1 MGIFFVL
8 QSLQN
13 DSPRMYSKMSPALNP
28 IKMKSYFVVFFVVVI
43 LSSCS
48 VKKNLETS
56 APFKLGEPFGQKW
69 LVEDNPKKEGY
80 DVIIPILS
88 LDEDD
93 AVLHNL
99 YHRSEMTSIEIEMRE
114 IGMVA
119 VAEFP
124 SIENSEKLELQ
135 DEEPFPFLLGEA
147 EAVLSY
153 LHNDKVRYIKINGIR
168 QNPTVAFPSLLA
180 KRSN

>member
-1 MGIFFVL
+1 MKNGIVL
-8 QSLQN
+8 ILLGL
-13 DSPRMYSKMSPALNP
+13 MVYSCA
-28 IKMKSYFVVFFVVVI
+28 
-43 LSSCS
+43 

-69 LVEDNPKKEGY
+69 LVENNPKKEGY

-88 LDEDD
+88 LDKDD

-99 YHRSEMTSIEIEMRE
+99 YHRGGMTNVEIEMRE

-124 SIENSEKLELQ
+124 SIENSEKLEQ
-135 DEEPFPFLLGEA
+135 ANKEPFPFLLGEA

-168 QNPTVAFPSLLA
+168 QNPTVAFPTLVA
-180 KRSN
+180 KRGN

>member
-1 MGIFFVL
+1 MKNGIVL
-8 QSLQN
+8 
-13 DSPRMYSKMSPALNP
+13 
-28 IKMKSYFVVFFVVVI
+28 I
-43 LSSCS
+43 LLGFMVYGCS

-56 APFKLGEPFGQKW
+56 APFKLGEPFGQEW
-69 LVEDNPKKEGY
+69 LVEANPKKEGY

-88 LDEDD
+88 LDEND

-99 YHRSEMTSIEIEMRE
+99 YHRGEMANVEIELRE

-119 VAEFP
+119 VAEFSP
-124 SIENSEKLELQ
+124 IENQEKVKQLN
-135 DEEPFPFLLGEA
+135 EEPFPFLLGEA

-168 QNPTVAFPSLLA
+168 QNPIVSYPSLVA

>member
-1 MGIFFVL
+1 MKGFLMKNGI
-8 QSLQN
+8 
-13 DSPRMYSKMSPALNP
+13 
-28 IKMKSYFVVFFVVVI
+28 I
-43 LSSCS
+43 LILLGFMVYGCS
-48 VKKNLETS
+48 VKKNLETT

-80 DVIIPILS
+80 DLIIPILS

-99 YHRSEMTSIEIEMRE
+99 YHRGKMANVEIEMRE

-124 SIENSEKLELQ
+124 SKKDSGELKLASGEA
-135 DEEPFPFLLGEA
+135 FPFLLGEA

-153 LHNDKVRYIKINGIR
+153 LNNDKVRYIKINGIR
-168 QNPTVAFPSLLA
+168 QNPTVAFPSLVA
-180 KRSN
+180 KRGN

>member
-1 MGIFFVL
+1 
-8 QSLQN
+8 
-13 DSPRMYSKMSPALNP
+13 
-28 IKMKSYFVVFFVVVI
+28 MKNRVVVI
-43 LSSCS
+43 LLGLMVYSCS
-48 VKKNLETS
+48 VKKNLETN

-69 LVEDNPKKEGY
+69 LVEESPKKEGY

-99 YHRSEMTSIEIEMRE
+99 YHRGEMTNIEIEMRE

-124 SIENSEKLELQ
+124 SKGSPEKVQ
-135 DEEPFPFLLGEA
+135 QPNEEPFPFLLGEA

-168 QNPTVAFPSLLA
+168 QNPIVAYPSLVA
-180 KRSN
+180 KRGN

>member
-1 MGIFFVL
+1 MKAIL
-8 QSLQN
+8 
-13 DSPRMYSKMSPALNP
+13 M
-28 IKMKSYFVVFFVVVI
+28 KMKKGMIVI
-43 LSSCS
+43 ALSLVALGCS
-48 VKKNLETS
+48 VKKNLETT

-69 LVEDNPKKEGY
+69 LVEDNPKKGGY
-80 DVIIPILS
+80 DLIIPILS
-88 LDEDD
+88 LNEDA

-99 YHRSEMTSIEIEMRE
+99 YHRGAMANVEIEMRE

-124 SIENSEKLELQ
+124 SKKDSAEHKLASV
-135 DEEPFPFLLGEA
+135 EPFPFLLGEA

-168 QNPTVAFPSLLA
+168 QNPTVAFPSLVA
-180 KRSN
+180 KIGN

>member
-1 MGIFFVL
+1 MKNGIVL
-8 QSLQN
+8 IL
-13 DSPRMYSKMSPALNP
+13 LG
-28 IKMKSYFVVFFVVVI
+28 FVVYG
-43 LSSCS
+43 CS
-48 VKKNLETS
+48 VKKNLETT

-69 LVEDNPKKEGY
+69 LVEDISKKQGY

-99 YHRSEMTSIEIEMRE
+99 YHRGKMANVEIEMRE

-124 SIENSEKLELQ
+124 AKKDSEELKLASGEA
-135 DEEPFPFLLGEA
+135 FPFLLGEA

-153 LHNDKVRYIKINGIR
+153 LNNDKVRYIKINGIR
-168 QNPTVAFPSLLA
+168 QNPTVSFPSLVA
-180 KRSN
+180 KQGN

>member
-1 MGIFFVL
+1 MKALFMKNGIILILF
-8 QSLQN
+8 SL
-13 DSPRMYSKMSPALNP
+13 M
-28 IKMKSYFVVFFVVVI
+28 VC
-43 LSSCS
+43 SCS

-56 APFKLGEPFGQKW
+56 APFKIGEPFGQKW

-99 YHRSEMTSIEIEMRE
+99 YHRGTMANIEIEMRE

-119 VAEFP
+119 VAEF
-124 SIENSEKLELQ
+124 SSKENREKVEL
-135 DEEPFPFLLGEA
+135 DNEPFPFLLGEA

-153 LHNDKVRYIKINGIR
+153 LHKDKVRYIKINGIR
-168 QNPTVAFPSLLA
+168 QNPTVSYPSLVA
-180 KRSN
+180 KKDN

>member
-1 MGIFFVL
+1 MQMKKRWIVI
-8 QSLQN
+8 
-13 DSPRMYSKMSPALNP
+13 ALGLVT
-28 IKMKSYFVVFFVVVI
+28 FG
-43 LSSCS
+43 CS

-69 LVEDNPKKEGY
+69 LVEDISKKQGY

-99 YHRSEMTSIEIEMRE
+99 YHRGEMATIEIEMRE

-124 SIENSEKLELQ
+124 FLETA
-135 DEEPFPFLLGEA
+135 EEPKPSGDETFPFLLGEA

-153 LHNDKVRYIKINGIR
+153 MQKDKVRYIKINGIR
-168 QNPTVAFPSLLA
+168 QNPAVAFPSLVA
-180 KRSN
+180 KNNN

>member
-1 MGIFFVL
+1 MKKGWIVI
-8 QSLQN
+8 
-13 DSPRMYSKMSPALNP
+13 ALGL
-28 IKMKSYFVVFFVVVI
+28 ITFG
-43 LSSCS
+43 CS

-69 LVEDNPKKEGY
+69 LVEDVSKKQGY

-88 LDEDD
+88 LNEDD

-99 YHRSEMTSIEIEMRE
+99 YHRGQMATIEIEMRQ

-124 SIENSEKLELQ
+124 SLENKEELKPIG
-135 DEEPFPFLLGEA
+135 DETFPFLLGEA

-153 LHNDKVRYIKINGIR
+153 LHKDKVRYIKINGIR
-168 QNPTVAFPSLLA
+168 QNPTVTFPSLVT
-180 KRSN
+180 KNGN